1 MSSKGIWL
9 TVLMRSA
16 HFNSLTHFDVTQQ
29 PLLLHIPC
37 NKFSGGVNHRKRV
50 GMTYL
55 PTMEVKNVNRCF
67 RHLLITFVK
76 VLCAVG
82 ILKTEL
88 SALAQKPIKGTK
100 AEFTTSAQLLANRC
114 YRQVLV
120 NLNKF

>member
-1 MSSKGIWL
+1 MAELHIMILKLERKEAHLGLVRKLAQRYWYMSSKGIWQ

-29 PLLLHIPC
+29 PLLLHVPC

-67 RHLLITFVK
+67 RHLLITNVFAK
-76 VLCAVG
+76 
-82 ILKTEL
+82 
-88 SALAQKPIKGTK
+88 QKNI
-100 AEFTTSAQLLANRC
+100 E
-114 YRQVLV
+114 
-120 NLNKF
+120 KFRNN

>member
-29 PLLLHIPC
+29 PLLLHIPYYE
-37 NKFSGGVNHRKRV
+37 FSGGVNHRKRV

-67 RHLLITFVK
+67 RHLLIT
-76 VLCAVG
+76 LR
-82 ILKTEL
+82 
-88 SALAQKPIKGTK
+88 
-100 AEFTTSAQLLANRC
+100 LANKCRTNEQ
-114 YRQVLV
+114 RR
-120 NLNKF
+120 NKSSTTAHQPQ